1 MRASSAA
8 SVVDLPDP
16 VAPVTSTR
24 PCGRRS
30 SAHTAGGAPRCSS
43 AGACSGNQTNGRR
56 RTTLLAEYIHPA
68 TAAIR
73 QARAKSHSCASA
85 YGAGFVHHRMQQ
97 GAHLGRQTA
106 PAGNRADVAMHA
118 QQWRQAGGQMQVRG
132 VLAAGKGEKI
142 GDFHL
147 YCTFLQWPGQSFP
160 TLREHDHRKGAPGL
174 RPVEGLYHD
183 NQISAARHARAA
195 GAGRSRRRRP

>member
-1 MRASSAA
+1 MRQAIQR
-8 SVVDLPDP
+8 
-16 VAPVTSTR
+16 THGRWR
-24 PCGRRS
+24 PQVFQRWGVL
-30 SAHTAGGAPRCSS
+30 
-43 AGACSGNQTNGRR
+43 GNQTNGRR

-73 QARAKSHSCASA
+73 PGQGKVALVRFGILAALA
-85 YGAGFVHHRMQQ
+85 FVHHRMQQ
-97 GAHLGRQTA
+97 GAHLGGRQRWQ
-106 PAGNRADVAMHA
+106 GNRADVAMHA

-160 TLREHDHRKGAPGL
+160 TLRNMITERAHQACA
-174 RPVEGLYHD
+174 PVEGTL
-183 NQISAARHARAA
+183 
-195 GAGRSRRRRP
+195 P